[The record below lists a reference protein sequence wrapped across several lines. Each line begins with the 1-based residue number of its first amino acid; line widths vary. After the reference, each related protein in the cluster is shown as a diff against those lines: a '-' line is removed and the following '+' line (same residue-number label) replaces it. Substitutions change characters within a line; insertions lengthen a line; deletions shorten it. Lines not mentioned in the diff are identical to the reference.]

1 MEKNKTSPN
10 YVQLMKTV
18 VEHSESPLMEV
29 ARAEWFITAY
39 YKEKKGVTC
48 LCGHEKCKYVFIIK
62 NYNNNNLLAPIGSS
76 CMQYFEWDGQEKTV
90 LGAYEKWHFKK
101 YRNPGLKYDQIEFNE
116 VIKDVEYV
124 RMIQR
129 NPTLF
134 HSAEHKKLICYAKA
148 VWMHN
153 PPLIPPPSVCQ
164 KCVEQQKIGY
174 KKCYKCYIKLKK

>member
-1 MEKNKTSPN
+1 MEEKKINPN

-18 VEHSESPLMEV
+18 VEHSESSLTEV

-39 YKEKKGVTC
+39 YKEENGVTC
-48 LCGHEKCKYVFIIK
+48 LCGHEMCKYVFIIK

-76 CMQYFEWDGQEKTV
+76 CMQYFEWDDQEKTI

-116 VIKDVEYV
+116 VIKDADYV

-134 HSAEHKKLICYAKA
+134 HSAEHRKLICYAKA

-153 PPLIPPPSVCQ
+153 PPPPPPPPLMCQ
-164 KCVEQQKIGY
+164 KCVEQQKKGY
-174 KKCYKCYIKLKK
+174 KKCYNCYKKS